1 MTQNAEADFAD
12 GNARMQISGSKS
24 RNFYLRVARRFF
36 GGSKERP
43 AVDELLVTALGTAMN
58 SAVAISDSLVK
69 NQVATVVNIE
79 TSYYKSED
87 ESRGTSRSIPKLSIK
102 MKKNPDWKYEPEDE
116 KEGEHDDTHEE
127 HDEAEEAH
135 EEEE

>member
-1 MTQNAEADFAD
+1 MWRGADLLAET
-12 GNARMQISGSKS
+12 RVPCLSVCLCVCVCVQISGSKS

-69 NQVATVVNIE
+69 NQVSNRDAQANQQAC
-79 TSYYKSED
+79 
-87 ESRGTSRSIPKLSIK
+87 RG
-102 MKKNPDWKYEPEDE
+102 
-116 KEGEHDDTHEE
+116 
-127 HDEAEEAH
+127 
-135 EEEE
+135 

>member
-1 MTQNAEADFAD
+1 MTWLTCLACVV
-12 GNARMQISGSKS
+12 
-24 RNFYLRVARRFF
+24 RVCCCVLF
-36 GGSKERP
+36 
-43 AVDELLVTALGTAMN
+43 V
-58 SAVAISDSLVK
+58 
-69 NQVATVVNIE
+69 
-79 TSYYKSED
+79 
-87 ESRGTSRSIPKLSIK
+87 GTSRSIPKLSIK